1 MRRSLSQSEVSKQEN
16 CRDQYQVPSRVLSWR
31 PLKYPNSILSELEA
45 NGGFSQRT
53 SFDSHSR
60 RMTLSV
66 GLMKDCMRARWQL
79 DQLEVY
85 CEDLARD

>member
-1 MRRSLSQSEVSKQEN
+1 M
-16 CRDQYQVPSRVLSWR
+16 PSRVLSWR

-66 GLMKDCMRARWQL
+66 GLMKDCMGACWQL